1 MTRDF
6 LLSYLLSSLEKVALE
21 TRAVEIVCY
30 LTIGIYILQLRVSQ
44 QDDQFF
50 RENDQRERAQCIL
63 RH

>member
-21 TRAVEIVCY
+21 TRAVEIVRY
-30 LTIGIYILQLRVSQ
+30 LNISIYILQLRVSQ

-50 RENDQRERAQCIL
+50 RENDQREREQCIL